1 VKREPT
7 LCENRKRWGIRGNSR
22 AEKIKTRESDA
33 PGDSPGASPL
43 SVDDYRRF
51 LFERYTFRVIT
62 RLEEIN
68 VHIAKWIG
76 GLCGSAVLLWA
87 ALYQFNSALASGTEQ
102 EQKGDSPALTIYN
115 QQFAVVRQKLPLDL
129 RSGVNHI
136 QVTDITA
143 HLEPDSVI
151 LRPLDPSRHL
161 QILEQN
167 YRNDPV
173 SQQLLLSLYEGK
185 TIDFLETDKDGTAR
199 TVPGK
204 IIRSGYV
211 PHYAALQTYSPQ
223 YAAQQAAVAQGSE
236 QPVIE
241 VNGKL
246 QFSLPGQPLFPAL
259 ADDTVLKPTL
269 SWELLSDKPGAILA
283 EFSYV
288 TGGMN
293 WEASYNVIAPLKS
306 NVLELVGW
314 VTLDNQSG
322 KTFRDARL
330 KLMAGDVNKVP
341 PPMAMVMGRAG
352 AAAFGVGG
360 GQFGPPVTEKAFDEY
375 HLYTLEHPTTL
386 HDRETKQVE
395 MVRAAGIQSKTLYV
409 YDGLK
414 VEQNYQNWPMESIRQ
429 QESYGILCNPKVW
442 VMQEFKNSSE
452 NHLGMPLP
460 KGRVRFYRRDDD
472 GQLEFTGE
480 NDIDHTAKDET
491 IRLYTGNAFDMTGE
505 RSRTDYRADFNARWL
520 DESFEIKLRN
530 HKSEPAEVRI
540 VEHLYRWTNWDII
553 KNSEPFKKLDSR
565 SMESLVQIPAGGEK
579 TVSYKVHYSW

>member
-1 VKREPT
+1 M
-7 LCENRKRWGIRGNSR
+7 
-22 AEKIKTRESDA
+22 
-33 PGDSPGASPL
+33 
-43 SVDDYRRF
+43 
-51 LFERYTFRVIT
+51 
-62 RLEEIN
+62 
-68 VHIAKWIG
+68 HIAKRMG
-76 GLCGSAVLLWA
+76 GFCLLAALLWGA
-87 ALYQFNSALASGTEQ
+87 SHRFSFASASGTGQ
-102 EQKGDSPALTIYN
+102 EEKGDSPALTIYN

-129 RSGVNHI
+129 RSGVNHL

-143 HLEPDSVI
+143 HLEPGSVI
-151 LRPLDPSRHL
+151 LRSLDTGRHL

-185 TIDFLETDKDGTAR
+185 TIDFLETGKDGTAR
-199 TVPGK
+199 TVQGK

-211 PHYAALQTYSPQ
+211 PHYAAFQSYGPQ

-269 SWELLSDKPGAILA
+269 SWDLLSDKPGAISA

-293 WEASYNVIAPLKS
+293 WEASYNVIAPPKS

-341 PPMAMVMGRAG
+341 PPGLVAIGSAGRAQ
-352 AAAFGVGG
+352 FGIGG
-360 GQFGPPVTEKAFDEY
+360 GQFGPPVTEKTFDEY

-395 MVRAAGIQSKTLYV
+395 MVRAAGIQSKTAYV
-409 YDGLK
+409 YDGFK
-414 VEQNYQNWPMESIRQ
+414 VEQNYQGWPMESIRQ
-429 QESYGILCNPKVW
+429 QESYGVLSNPKVW

-480 NDIDHTAKDET
+480 NDIDHTPKDET

-505 RSRTDYRADFNARWL
+505 RSRTEYRADFNARWL
-520 DESFEIKLRN
+520 DESFEMKVRN
-530 HKSEPAEVRI
+530 HKSEPVEVRV
-540 VEHLYRWTNWDII
+540 VEHLYRWTSWDII
-553 KNSEPFKKLDSR
+553 KNSDPFKKLDSR
-565 SMESLVQIPAGGEK
+565 TVEFLVQIPPGGEK
-579 TVSYKVHYSW
+579 LVSYKVHYSW

>member
-1 VKREPT
+1 MHILKFFVVAVLSAALLSPAPGQFAFALPSDKEQDQ
-7 LCENRKRWGIRGNSR
+7 KD
-22 AEKIKTRESDA
+22 DA
-33 PGDSPGASPL
+33 PS
-43 SVDDYRRF
+43 
-51 LFERYTFRVIT
+51 
-62 RLEEIN
+62 
-68 VHIAKWIG
+68 
-76 GLCGSAVLLWA
+76 
-87 ALYQFNSALASGTEQ
+87 
-102 EQKGDSPALTIYN
+102 LTIYN

-129 RSGVNHI
+129 RSGVNHV

-151 LRPLDPSRHL
+151 LRPLETGRRL

-185 TIDFLETDKDGTAR
+185 TIDFLQAEKDGATR
-199 TVPGK
+199 IVEGK

-211 PHYAALQTYSPQ
+211 PHYASFQRYGQQ
-223 YAAQQAAVAQGSE
+223 YAEQQAAVAQASE
-236 QPVIE
+236 QPIIE
-241 VNGKL
+241 VGGKL

-269 SWELLSDKPGAILA
+269 SWDLLTDKAGATSA

-293 WEASYNVIAPLKS
+293 WEASYNVIAPPKS

-322 KTFRDARL
+322 RTFRDAHL
-330 KLMAGDVNKVP
+330 KLMAGDVNKLLPLNAVSYS
-341 PPMAMVMGRAG
+341 GRAISFQGG
-352 AAAFGVGG
+352 AGV
-360 GQFGPPVTEKAFDEY
+360 GQFGPPVTEKTFDEY
-375 HLYTLEHPTTL
+375 HLYTLEHSTTL

-395 MVRAAGIQSKTLYV
+395 MVRASGIQSKSVYI

-414 VEQNYQNWPMESIRQ
+414 IDQNYQNWPMESIRQ
-429 QESYGILCNPKVW
+429 QESYGILSNPKVW

-472 GQLEFTGE
+472 GQLQFTGE
-480 NDIDHTAKDET
+480 NEIDHTPKDEMV
-491 IRLYTGNAFDMTGE
+491 RLYTGNAFDMTGE
-505 RSRTDYRADFNARWL
+505 RTRTDYRSDFNARWL
-520 DESFEIKLRN
+520 EESFEIKVRN
-530 HKSEPAEVRI
+530 HKNEPADVRV
-540 VEHLYRWTNWDII
+540 VEHLYRWTNWDLL
-553 KNSEPFKKLDSR
+553 KNSDPFKKLDSR
-565 SMESLVQIPAGGEK
+565 TIEFSVQIPPAGEK

>member
-1 VKREPT
+1 MHILKLFVVAALSAALLSPAPGQFALALPPDKEQVQRD
-7 LCENRKRWGIRGNSR
+7 
-22 AEKIKTRESDA
+22 DA
-33 PGDSPGASPL
+33 PS
-43 SVDDYRRF
+43 
-51 LFERYTFRVIT
+51 
-62 RLEEIN
+62 
-68 VHIAKWIG
+68 
-76 GLCGSAVLLWA
+76 
-87 ALYQFNSALASGTEQ
+87 
-102 EQKGDSPALTIYN
+102 LTIYN

-129 RSGVNHI
+129 RSGVNHV

-151 LRPLDPSRHL
+151 LRPFETGRRL

-185 TIDFLETDKDGTAR
+185 TIDFLQTENDATTR
-199 TVPGK
+199 VVQGK

-211 PHYAALQTYSPQ
+211 PHYASFQRYGQQ
-223 YAAQQAAVAQGSE
+223 YAEQQASLAQASE
-236 QPVIE
+236 QPIIE
-241 VNGKL
+241 VGGKL

-269 SWELLSDKPGAILA
+269 SWDLLTDKAGATSA

-293 WEASYNVIAPLKS
+293 WEASYNVIGPPKS

-322 KTFRDARL
+322 RTFRDAHL
-330 KLMAGDVNKVP
+330 KLMAGDVNKLLP
-341 PPMAMVMGRAG
+341 
-352 AAAFGVGG
+352 AAAQYFVRSGMVQAGVGG
-360 GQFGPPVTEKAFDEY
+360 GQFGPPVTEKTFDEY

-395 MVRAAGIQSKTLYV
+395 MVRAAGIQSKSVYV

-414 VEQNYQNWPMESIRQ
+414 VDQNYQNWPLESIRQ
-429 QESYGILCNPKVW
+429 QESYGILSNPKVW
-442 VMQEFKNSSE
+442 VMQEFKNSSD

-472 GQLEFTGE
+472 GQLQFTGE
-480 NDIDHTAKDET
+480 NEIDHTPKDELV
-491 IRLYTGNAFDMTGE
+491 RLYTGNAFDMTGE
-505 RSRTDYRADFNARWL
+505 RTRTDYRSDFNARWL
-520 DESFEIKLRN
+520 EESFEIKVRN
-530 HKSEPAEVRI
+530 HKNEPVDVRI
-540 VEHLYRWTNWDII
+540 VEHLYRWTNWDLL
-553 KNSEPFKKLDSR
+553 KNSDPYKKLDSR
-565 SMESLVQIPAGGEK
+565 TIEFSVQIPPAGEK
-579 TVSYKVHYSW
+579 VVSYKAHYSW